1 MVLVRIYSK
10 LDGEKSCRAN
20 EEGTGGDI
28 AANTEA
34 ALGAVV
40 DDGLLVKLRS

>member
-1 MVLVRIYSK
+1 MVLVRISSK

-40 DDGLLVKLRS
+40 DDGLLVKLKS

>member
-1 MVLVRIYSK
+1 MGLVRIYSK

-20 EEGTGGDI
+20 EEGTGGDT

-34 ALGAVV
+34 VLGAVV
-40 DDGLLVKLRS
+40 GDGLPVKLKS